1 MKGLLLSYAL
11 VVIGTF
17 GSLKNPL
24 IGLAVYI
31 LFAVLRPQAL
41 WGWAGGLDGL
51 SLIVGVAMIAG
62 WALHGFGSW
71 RFARGRNVLVA
82 LAIFTIW
89 LILSTLQANDPQ
101 VAADWFVSFLKILM
115 PILIGVS
122 LTNSDKTC
130 RLIIWT
136 IVLAQAYVGL
146 EMNQSYFLQGFNRA
160 ALQGFAG
167 MDNNAF
173 GISLV
178 ATIGPAVALG
188 LSARTWRERGLAF
201 GATLLILHTT
211 LLTFSRGALLGL
223 IAVGATAFVIMPK
236 RPKYLATMAV
246 VVAIAF
252 SLTGP
257 ELTARFNTTFAGA
270 DERDA
275 SAESRLDLWRDCLTV
290 AASRPV
296 FGVGPQNWPL
306 VAQDF
311 GWPAGKHAHSVWM
324 QTAAELGF
332 PGVLALL
339 MFFVLTIRNL
349 WPMVRGR
356 EAAYGSERSILATGV
371 TMSLVGYIVSA
382 QFVSL
387 QGLEVPYYVAIV
399 GVGLVKRSCTPM
411 VDEKQRVAPAAMRRV
426 AGPTHQRP
434 ALRPAPQMMTRL
446 R

>member
-1 MKGLLLSYAL
+1 MKGLLFAYAL
-11 VVIGTF
+11 VAVGTV
-17 GSLKNPL
+17 GSFRNPL
-24 IGLAVYI
+24 IGLVVYI

-51 SLIVGVAMIAG
+51 SLVVGVAMIAG
-62 WALHGFGSW
+62 WVIHGFGTW
-71 RFARGRNVLVA
+71 TFARGRNVLLA
-82 LAIFTIW
+82 LAVFTVW
-89 LILSTLQANDPQ
+89 LFLSTLQANNPQ
-101 VAADWFVSFLKILM
+101 VAADWVVSFLKILM

-130 RLIIWT
+130 RLIMWT
-136 IVLAQAYVGL
+136 IVLAQAYVSL

-167 MDNNAF
+167 MDNNSF

-201 GATLLILHTT
+201 GAAMLILHTI

-223 IAVGATAFVIMPK
+223 IAVGVIAFVIMPK

-257 ELTARFNTTFAGA
+257 ELTARFKTTFAGA

-275 SAESRLDLWRDCLTV
+275 SAESRIDLWRDCLTV
-290 AASRPV
+290 AVSRPV

-339 MFFVLTIRNL
+339 MFFVLTVRNL
-349 WPMVRGR
+349 WPIVRGR
-356 EAAYGSERSILATGV
+356 EAPPGSERSLLAAGV
-371 TMSLVGYIVSA
+371 MLSMVGYIVSA

-399 GVGLVKRSCTPM
+399 GVGLVKRTVRSEITDRQPIGRAIDLAVNSKPRYLGMTP
-411 VDEKQRVAPAAMRRV
+411 
-426 AGPTHQRP
+426 GPQIIARI
-434 ALRPAPQMMTRL
+434 R
-446 R
+446 